1 MTEWNWQHTQ
11 VVLAEVK
18 EERERQ
24 HEKWGEQDHPDYCS
38 DWRNSPEYAR
48 GENLIRAN
56 NWKLENARR
65 VAEGSIS
72 WDGILLEEIFEAL
85 SEEDPA
91 RLREELVQSSA
102 VITAW
107 VEAIDR
113 RASRDLEEELAVA

>member
-72 WDGILLEEIFEAL
+72 WDGILLEEVFEAL